1 MPAATKSTR
10 PKKIDLKKTPGL
22 QKVFVCYCCGKEYP
36 AQETNFYK
44 RSSSPLWESNN
55 SFFPVCKNCINKLY
69 EDITT
74 KYGEKN
80 AVRIICHYL
89 DLPFKEKIYEEMHI
103 NGKVELGKFI
113 RSTNMQLRGKSFV
126 DVLLETEM
134 IKPGQESTPE
144 DTTVKWTPT
153 ERQNKA
159 YCIQTVGYDP
169 FTSVNFTDDDRR
181 YCFNVLA
188 GYCDADGVSEDGH
201 KLQCVVEMTIMHL
214 QNKKMDDEINQELR
228 LATPNEGRI
237 SKLTSA
243 KTSVLSSITKMAQ
256 DNNISSQYNKNK
268 RYGQGTMSDKIKE
281 IADSGFEA
289 IKVNLFDIKTCD
301 AMKQIANLSNSSL
314 IEQLSLDENDYVSI
328 IKEQRE
334 NVQKLTEQVDEL
346 SEINRQLNNKMADI
360 KRKR

>member
-1 MPAATKSTR
+1 MPAATR
-10 PKKIDLKKTPGL
+10 PKKIDTKRLPGF
-22 QKVFVCYCCGKEYP
+22 QKIFVCYCCGKEYSK
-36 AQETNFYK
+36 QETNFFK
-44 RSSSPLWESNN
+44 RSSSPFWESNN
-55 SFFPVCKNCINKLY
+55 GFFPVCRSCCEKIY
-69 EDITT
+69 EELVTRH
-74 KYGEKN
+74 GEKN
-80 AVRIICHYL
+80 ALHIMCHYL
-89 DLPFKEKIYEEMHI
+89 DLPFREKMYTDMSAL
-103 NGKVELGKFI
+103 GKVELGKFI
-113 RSTNMQLRGKSFV
+113 RATGMKSINKTYV
-126 DVLLETEM
+126 DFLLEKDM
-134 IKPGQESTPE
+134 VKPGEE
-144 DTTVKWTPT
+144 DAREEPTTKLNPT

-169 FTSVNFTDDDRR
+169 FAGANFTDEDRR

-228 LATPNEGRI
+228 LAAPNEGRI
-237 SKLTSA
+237 AKLTSA

-301 AMKQIANLSNSSL
+301 AMRQIADLSNASL
-314 IEQLSLDENDYVSI
+314 IEQLSLDENDYISI

-334 NVQKLTEQVDEL
+334 SVQEL
-346 SEINRQLNNKMADI
+346 SGKVDRLSEENRQLSNMIADF
-360 KRKR
+360 KKKGR